1 MIFELIISDIS
12 HVRNFEHVAHEA
24 QLPPNGAIFGS
35 LGGGGGTGV
44 TVNKY
49 SPEISTPGV
58 LIS

>member
-35 LGGGGGTGV
+35 LGGGVTGV